1 MIIIVIYAELIVTLQ
16 TIVNIILNKKKIIN
30 QTIMT
35 IKIIKLLLIKIKIK
49 NFSKRYNKNNYH
61 ITNIID
67 NNKINNC

>member
-1 MIIIVIYAELIVTLQ
+1 
-16 TIVNIILNKKKIIN
+16 
-30 QTIMT
+30 MT